1 MQASIRSKRNILLAT
16 VLAAPFIW
24 APLAHASDSDMD
36 NTEAGAEEAPSAD
49 VSDTEIESFAA
60 AMADV
65 QELGQ
70 EWTQRMQETDDQEE
84 LSEMQEQAQEEM
96 IGAIEDH
103 DMTVEE
109 YNEIAT
115 AAQQDPE
122 LAQEIQAAAE

>member
-1 MQASIRSKRNILLAT
+1 MSTTIRTKRNLILAT
-16 VLAAPFIW
+16 LLAAPFIW
-24 APLAHASDSDMD
+24 APLAVAGEAEGDM
-36 NTEAGAEEAPSAD
+36 EMEGEAPDID
-49 VSDTEIESFAA
+49 VSDEDIENFSA
-60 AMADV
+60 AMVDV

-84 LSEMQEQAQEEM
+84 LSKMQEEAQEEM

-103 DMTVEE
+103 GMTVEE

-122 LAQEIQAAAE
+122 LAQEIEQAAQ